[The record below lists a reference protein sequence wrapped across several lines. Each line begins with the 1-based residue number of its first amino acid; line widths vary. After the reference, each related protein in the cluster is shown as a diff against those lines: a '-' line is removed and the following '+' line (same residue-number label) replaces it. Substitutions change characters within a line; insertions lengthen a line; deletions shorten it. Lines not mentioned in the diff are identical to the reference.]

1 MSKLQISV
9 EFHKTLTVL
18 VLVGDFNQ
26 YEGEDDIRAL
36 ARMYNDLIQK
46 AKQRD
51 LILEFHTPRVG
62 TVGINTLT
70 EIYQLVAEN
79 EARMIFINFPKS
91 ELRYLEITGFLHYV
105 TLLNTRAE
113 LDAQNIGA

>member
-9 EFHKTLTVL
+9 EFHKTLTIL

-26 YEGEDDIRAL
+26 YEGEEDIRTL
-36 ARMYNDLIQK
+36 AHMYSDLLQK
-46 AKQRD
+46 TKQKD
-51 LILEFHTPRVG
+51 LVIEFHSPRVG

-79 EARMIFINFPKS
+79 EARMILINFPKS

-105 TLLNTRAE
+105 TLLTTRAE